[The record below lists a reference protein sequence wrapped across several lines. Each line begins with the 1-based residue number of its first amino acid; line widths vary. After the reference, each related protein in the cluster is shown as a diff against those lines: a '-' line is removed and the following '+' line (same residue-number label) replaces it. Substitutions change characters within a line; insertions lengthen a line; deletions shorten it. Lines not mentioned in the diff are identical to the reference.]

1 MVVSGHLP
9 KSHSVQRRMLLASDS
24 EPRQAGKKRRN
35 ETRTVLSTKSFA
47 AYLPMEVRQFVLKTK
62 GLFILLIL

>member
-24 EPRQAGKKRRN
+24 EPQQAGEKKQN
-35 ETRTVLSTKSFA
+35 ETRTVLSTKSLA
-47 AYLPMEVRQFVLKTK
+47 AYLPMQVRQFAPKEIALYW
-62 GLFILLIL
+62 LR